1 MSASYPSPVSELLT
15 FGDCRELR
23 GWPDYPALV
32 DLGPEHVLELIRM
45 ATDEDLN
52 WAGPESLKVW
62 APVHAWRAL
71 GQLGADAAIEPLLEL
86 FQEVEEGNDWASD
99 ELPQVYGMIGRVAI
113 PALERYLSDA
123 SRGLWARVTAAHS
136 LERIAAGDPSAR
148 IKCVAVLSRQ
158 LEKFSQSDP
167 ILNGFLISYLINL
180 GAVGIAP
187 LMERAF
193 AADSVDLSIVG
204 DWEDVQVEL
213 GLKTS
218 RKTPR
223 PYYFALGPPMSD
235 DPGPDGPGPDK
246 PGRHVPEAS
255 SSDKAARKTKRKQSR
270 ASRKKNRK
278 RR

>member
-32 DLGPEHVLELIRM
+32 GLGPEHVPELIRM

-52 WAGPESLKVW
+52 WADQESLEVW

-71 GQLGADAAIEPLLEL
+71 GQLRATAAIEPLLEL
-86 FQEVEEGNDWASD
+86 FQEVEEGNDWAGD
-99 ELPQVYGMIGRVAI
+99 ELPQVYGMIGRAAI
-113 PALERYLSDA
+113 PALERYLSEA
-123 SRGLWARVTAAHS
+123 SRGLWAHVTAAHS
-136 LERIAAGDPSAR
+136 LERIAAEDPSAR

-158 LEKFSQSDP
+158 LEKFPQSDP
-167 ILNGFLISYLINL
+167 ILNGFLISYLIDL
-180 GAVGIAP
+180 GAVGMAP

-193 AADSVDLSIVG
+193 AADSVDLSIAG

-218 RKTPR
+218 RETPR
-223 PYYFALGPPMSD
+223 PYYFALGPPISD
-235 DPGPDGPGPDK
+235 EPGPDK

-255 SSDKAARKTKRKQSR
+255 NPDKAARKAKRKQSK